1 MWYVNWSIMFLGYGA
16 TFSFILTMWYV
27 NGDSGSFTYTWR
39 AGFILTMWYVNFRIL
54 SSCAYIV

>member
-1 MWYVNWSIMFLGYGA
+1 MFLGYGA